1 MFGDGDHRVRMLM
14 MSSLSF
20 NMAHL
25 QSLKRQDGQMPFQQW
40 LLTHFTFSFLS
51 SSSSCS
57 ACLLLV
63 IKKKKIEN
71 KYHCIVT
78 TEVNYFLKSFKKPKP
93 RG

>member
-1 MFGDGDHRVRMLM
+1 MFGDGDHRVRMLI

-20 NMAHL
+20 DTAHL
-25 QSLKRQDGQMPFQQW
+25 QSLERQDGQMPLRQW

-63 IKKKKIEN
+63 MKKKIEN
-71 KYHCIVT
+71 KYHRIVT
-78 TEVNYFLKSFKKPKP
+78 TER